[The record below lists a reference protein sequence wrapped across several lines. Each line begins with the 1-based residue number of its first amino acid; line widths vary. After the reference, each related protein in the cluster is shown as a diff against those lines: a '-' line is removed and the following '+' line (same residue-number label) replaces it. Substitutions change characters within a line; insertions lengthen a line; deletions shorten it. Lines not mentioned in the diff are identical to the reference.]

1 MMMDGPMIQINYDT
15 LVVTRSAALRLQVE
29 HKRPALDGGHK
40 QPPRLITFPVGKL
53 AKLLK
58 IEKGN
63 CCYHFKLGGSP
74 SLDQEAYSHIFT

>member
-1 MMMDGPMIQINYDT
+1 MDGLMIQINYDT

-29 HKRPALDGGHK
+29 HKRPALDNGHK
-40 QPPRLITFPVGKL
+40 QPPRLITKL

-63 CCYHFKLGGSP
+63 CCYHFILGGSP
-74 SLDQEAYSHIFT
+74 TLH